1 MPPGYSIR
9 LFDGFGQ
16 IPSQAMLQPEPL
28 SGHYRLVTQP
38 KRQRKDTPTEAIQVE
53 VLVTNAQN
61 IDRMALDIHP
71 GTFVFE
77 ILADLCVAH
86 TSSILTVD
94 GRTLALDQRVWYDM
108 TIIVTGTH
116 THRQWHSE

>member
-1 MPPGYSIR
+1 
-9 LFDGFGQ
+9 
-16 IPSQAMLQPEPL
+16 MLQPEPL

-71 GTFVFE
+71 GTF
-77 ILADLCVAH
+77 ARTCVLH
-86 TSSILTVD
+86 TLHLFLQWM
-94 GRTLALDQRVWYDM
+94 GALWPWTNACGM
-108 TIIVTGTH
+108 T
-116 THRQWHSE
+116 